1 MAKKEIICAFGVDV
15 DAVAGQI
22 GSYAGGNSPS
32 DISRGVFAAE
42 VGTPRML
49 KMFDKLGIQ
58 TSWFIPG
65 HSIETFPKE
74 MKMVA
79 AAGHE
84 IGLHGYTHEN
94 PIAMTPEQEAD
105 VLDKTLDLVTKL
117 AKKCAPGQHD
127 EKTR

>member
-49 KMFDKLGIQ
+49 KMFDKLVFVESAI
-58 TSWFIPG
+58 
-65 HSIETFPKE
+65 
-74 MKMVA
+74 MV
-79 AAGHE
+79 
-84 IGLHGYTHEN
+84 
-94 PIAMTPEQEAD
+94 IAHRQKQPRQMSVIVGCQIDRRRAQIHRTYSTPP
-105 VLDKTLDLVTKL
+105 
-117 AKKCAPGQHD
+117 APA
-127 EKTR
+127 